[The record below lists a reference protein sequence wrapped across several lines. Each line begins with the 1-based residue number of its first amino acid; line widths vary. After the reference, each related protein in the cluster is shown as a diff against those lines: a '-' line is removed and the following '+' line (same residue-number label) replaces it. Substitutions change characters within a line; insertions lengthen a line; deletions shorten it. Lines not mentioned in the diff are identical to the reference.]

1 MKAWTNELWVYD
13 LRTNSHL
20 TLKENPLTQAT
31 LDDFVAV
38 YNADNRKTGE
48 VVFTAYTIEG
58 VNRPVT
64 FALNGGPGAAS
75 VYLNLGAIGVFFVVV
90 AYAFRAAVTDRVLQT
105 GLHLILG
112 GAIGNL
118 IDRFRLGYVVDFVDV
133 FVKSH
138 HWPAFNVAD
147 SAICIGIGLLFLDM
161 RRKPESDE
169 VTAAETAS

>member
-1 MKAWTNELWVYD
+1 MKRIPFLILSFAIIVLDAWTKWLVATRID
-13 LRTNSHL
+13 LHESI
-20 TLKENPLTQAT
+20 PLIP
-31 LDDFVAV
+31 DFLQLVHVRNTGAAFGIGA
-38 YNADNRKTGE
+38 NADSRI
-48 VVFTAYTIEG
+48 V
-58 VNRPVT
+58 P
-64 FALNGGPGAAS
+64 LL
-75 VYLNLGAIGVFFVVV
+75 LNLGAIGVFCVVV

-161 RRKPESDE
+161 RKKPED
-169 VTAAETAS
+169 VTAAETAT

>member
-1 MKAWTNELWVYD
+1 LKRIPFLILSFVIIVADAWSKWLVASRID
-13 LRTNSHL
+13 LHESI
-20 TLKENPLTQAT
+20 PLIP
-31 LDDFVAV
+31 DFLQLVHVRNTGAAFGIGA
-38 YNADNRKTGE
+38 NADSAI
-48 VVFTAYTIEG
+48 V
-58 VNRPVT
+58 P
-64 FALNGGPGAAS
+64 LL
-75 VYLNLGAIGVFFVVV
+75 LNLGAIGVFFVVV
-90 AYAFRAAVTDRVLQT
+90 AYAFRAAVTDRMLQT

-118 IDRFRLGYVVDFVDV
+118 IDRFRLHYVVDFVDV

-161 RRKPESDE
+161 RRKPDSGEV

>member
-1 MKAWTNELWVYD
+1 MK
-13 LRTNSHL
+13 RIPFL
-20 TLKENPLTQAT
+20 TLSFLIILADAGTKWLVATRIDLHESIPLIP
-31 LDDFVAV
+31 DFLQLVHVRNTGAAFGIGA
-38 YNADNRKTGE
+38 NADSRI
-48 VVFTAYTIEG
+48 V
-58 VNRPVT
+58 PW
-64 FALNGGPGAAS
+64 L
-75 VYLNLGAIGVFFVVV
+75 LNLGAIGVFFVVV

-147 SAICIGIGLLFLDM
+147 SAICIGIALLFLDM
-161 RRKPESDE
+161 RKKPEADDVES
-169 VTAAETAS
+169 VAAAS

>member
-1 MKAWTNELWVYD
+1 MKRIPYLILSLVIIVADAWTKWLVSSSID
-13 LRTNSHL
+13 LHESI
-20 TLKENPLTQAT
+20 PVIP
-31 LDDFVAV
+31 DFLQLVHVRNTGAAFGIGA
-38 YNADNRKTGE
+38 NADSAI
-48 VVFTAYTIEG
+48 V
-58 VNRPVT
+58 P
-64 FALNGGPGAAS
+64 LL
-75 VYLNLGAIGVFFVVV
+75 LNLGAIGVFCVVV

-118 IDRFRLGYVVDFVDV
+118 IDRFRLHYVVDFVDV

-147 SAICIGIGLLFLDM
+147 SAICIGIALLFLDM
-161 RRKPESDE
+161 RRKPDSDE